1 MGTGCVKYTKLI
13 LVMVTFAALAV
24 IFCPNA
30 FSFTD
35 ISPASTTTV
44 GAGGQISATGVSAT
58 TATNMGVSGTTPGMS
73 YSISASG
80 TGDIGASM
88 AFQSQQSFGPVGWE
102 PFAAPVFT
110 WEPIAAPVFTFD
122 PAGLTQAQI
131 GAAVPDPA
139 NYHFPAMP
147 VFPPMVLFERFE
159 NVSSA
164 SGAWTFSTDYSF
176 GSGGP

>member
-58 TATNMGVSGTTPGMS
+58 TATSVGVSGTTPGMS
-73 YSISASG
+73 YSITATG
-80 TGDIGASM
+80 TGNIGSSM

-102 PFAAPVFT
+102 PF
-110 WEPIAAPVFTFD
+110 AAPVFTFD

-147 VFPPMVLFERFE
+147 VFPPLVLFERFE

>member
-1 MGTGCVKYTKLI
+1 MGSRYTKYAKLI
-13 LVMVTFAALAV
+13 LVIVFFAVLNFIPCPSAL
-24 IFCPNA
+24 
-30 FSFTD
+30 SFAD
-35 ISPASTTTV
+35 ILPASGTTV
-44 GAGGQISATGVSAT
+44 GVGGQISATSVSAS
-58 TATNMGVSGTTPGMS
+58 TATSIGASSTTPGMS
-73 YSISASG
+73 YSITATG
-80 TGDIGASM
+80 TGNIGSSM

-102 PFAAPVFT
+102 PF
-110 WEPIAAPVFTFD
+110 AAPVFTFD

-147 VFPPMVLFERFE
+147 VFPPLVLFERFE